1 MISLLHDYVS
11 RHARAHGGDVAAVM
25 HDRSLSYADLDE
37 TSDRLARWLVD
48 VGCEAGDRVCLLAPK
63 SLGSI
68 VGIIAT
74 LKAGC
79 VYVPLDTEAPL
90 ARTRKMIVAVEPA
103 AILATER
110 TTESIADLTA
120 GSERSPVT
128 ARVDHATDEE
138 IRGEAEVWKEPT
150 AASLRPAVGVD
161 DLAYIMFTSG
171 STGDPKGVM
180 ITHANVSHF
189 VEWGTSRFRM
199 RRGDRHSGHSPLHF
213 DLSVFDLF
221 GTFAAGAELHLVPPE
236 KNLIA
241 SALVDFIRSARLTQW
256 FSVPTSLVQMAMHAD
271 LDDAEL
277 PSLERLFWC
286 GEVLPTPVLRRWM
299 RRFPDVEFT
308 NLYGPTETTIAS
320 SAFTVSEP
328 PGRDD
333 ADVPIGTACEG
344 EELIVLDDDLRQV
357 APGEVGDLY
366 IGGVGLSP
374 GYWRD
379 EAKTAAAF
387 LRHPFRG
394 DGDERLYR
402 TGDRAVVGASGLVS
416 FRGRAD
422 TQIKSRGYRIELG
435 DIEAAVGTLGLLGE
449 SAVVSVPSS
458 GFEGTAICCAFV
470 PRRSHEVPVHEL
482 RRALA
487 ELLPSYMLPS
497 RWRSFD
503 ELPKNANGK
512 IDRQALKALFE
523 RETR

>member
-1 MISLLHDYVS
+1 MISLLHDYVT

-25 HDRSLSYADLDE
+25 NDRSLTYGDLDDA
-37 TSDRLARWLVD
+37 SDRLARWLVD
-48 VGCEAGDRVCLLAPK
+48 AGCETGDRVCLLAPK

-68 VGIIAT
+68 VGIVAT

-79 VYVPLDTEAPL
+79 VYVPLDAEGPL
-90 ARTRKMIVAVEPA
+90 ARTRKMVDAVEPA

-110 TTESIADLTA
+110 STELIPDLTTRF
-120 GSERSPVT
+120 GRSPVT
-128 ARVDHATDEE
+128 ARIDQATDGD
-138 IRGEAEVWKEPT
+138 IRSEAEAWKEP
-150 AASLRPAVGVD
+150 SPADLPHARSVD

-189 VEWGTSRFRM
+189 VEWGLGRFRM
-199 RRGDRHSGHSPLHF
+199 RRGDRHSGHSPFHF

-236 KNLIA
+236 KNLIG

-271 LDDAEL
+271 LGDVEL
-277 PSLERLFWC
+277 PSLQRLFWC
-286 GEVLPTPVLRRWM
+286 GEVLPTPILRRWM
-299 RRFPDVEFT
+299 RRFPNVEFT

-320 SAFTVSEP
+320 SAFTVPEP
-328 PGRDD
+328 PDRDD
-333 ADVPIGTACEG
+333 ADIPIGTPCEG
-344 EELIVLDDDLRQV
+344 EELLVLDEDLRPV
-357 APGEVGDLY
+357 SPGEIGDLY

-374 GYWRD
+374 GYWND

-387 LRHPFRG
+387 IRHPFR
-394 DGDERLYR
+394 DDRDERLYR
-402 TGDRAVVGASGLVS
+402 TGDLAAVGADGLVS

-435 DIEAAVGTLGLLGE
+435 EIEAAVGALDLLGE
-449 SAVVSVPSS
+449 WAVVSVPSA
-458 GFEGTAICCAFV
+458 GFEGTTICCAFV
-470 PRRSHEVPVHEL
+470 SRRDHEVPIHEL
-482 RRALA
+482 RRALV
-487 ELLPSYMLPS
+487 ELLPQYMLPS

-503 ELPKNANGK
+503 DLPKNANGK
-512 IDRQALKALFE
+512 IDRQALKALFVQE
-523 RETR
+523 MS